1 MRPFKSRSDDWIFGA
16 LLAAVL
22 GSAVGHN
29 GAWVREVRDAH
40 PGAAAPSA
48 SALAQAPPA
57 AHARGAAP
65 PLLTA
70 AAPRDLP

>member
-22 GSAVGHN
+22 GSAVGLN
-29 GAWVREVRDAH
+29 GAWVHEARDAR
-40 PGAAAPSA
+40 AASAVPSA
-48 SALAQAPPA
+48 SALAQVPPA
-57 AHARGAAP
+57 SRARSVTP